1 MFLGESDLDM
11 NVLFFINPPDV
22 TKFQIRLINTG
33 MMVNN
38 WIRICNRGFIPMLKN
53 IPVVG

>member
-1 MFLGESDLDM
+1 MF
-11 NVLFFINPPDV
+11 FFINPPDV